1 MSTMMRL
8 INTTARL
15 IHLPNATVNG
25 KPMDGIKLMPGGN
38 NVPAAY
44 VEALFARED
53 RSGELFAAMI
63 EAREIVQDERAN
75 ATALPEGPEPPKSLA
90 NYKPAAAM
98 ALVDSMNR
106 VDVLAAWA
114 KREKRKPIKTAIETK
129 IRALGGDST
138 AAGIAKKARP
148 ELLEADDD
156 TGADDDTSE

>member
-1 MSTMMRL
+1 MSMMRL

-53 RSGELFAAMI
+53 RPGELFAAMI
-63 EAREIVQDERAN
+63 ESREIVQDERPN

-90 NYKPAAAM
+90 NYKPAAAL
-98 ALVDSMNR
+98 ALIDGMNR
-106 VDVLAAWA
+106 TDVLAAWA
-114 KREKRKPIKTAIETK
+114 KREKRKPVKTAIETK

-138 AAGIAKKARP
+138 AAGLSKTARA
-148 ELLEADDD
+148 ELPDVDDATDEA
-156 TGADDDTSE
+156 GE